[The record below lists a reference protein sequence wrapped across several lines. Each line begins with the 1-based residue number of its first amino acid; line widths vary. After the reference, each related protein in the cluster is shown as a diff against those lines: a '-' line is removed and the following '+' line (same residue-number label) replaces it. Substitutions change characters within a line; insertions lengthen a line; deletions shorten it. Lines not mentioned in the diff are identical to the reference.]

1 MVKAA
6 TLIEIWEDL
15 KSGIESVYSQ
25 QTMSKPR
32 YMSLYSLVYNH
43 CTSSSA
49 KTSNAAAAAASS
61 PLLPRQTG
69 PSKSKKAPLS
79 TANEGAQIIGCE
91 LYHKLQHF
99 LECYLDRLQRSGI
112 DFQDEGLLKFF
123 TKKWEDYQFSSKVL
137 NGFCAYLNRHWV
149 KRENDSGHNNV
160 YEIYNLALITWRDI
174 FFKCFC
180 KKVTNAVLKLIERER
195 NGDPINSRLI
205 SGVAECYVALG
216 LNELD
221 TSKTAKQEPT
231 LKIYKEFFEAPFIE
245 DTEHYYSRESDEF
258 LRNNPITE
266 YMKKVVARLDEEK
279 KRIRLYL
286 NEATEEILLKKCE
299 EVLIQKHLDLF
310 YSEFESLLNDCKNE
324 DLARMYD
331 LVAKVPDGLN
341 ELKRLLE
348 IYIYT
353 QGMEAIEKCCEA
365 AINDPKLYV
374 QTILDVHKKYDLLVL
389 SAFHNDKGFVAA
401 LDKACGRFINNN
413 AVTKKCNSS
422 SKSPELLARYCDFLL
437 KKNTKNSEDAELEDT
452 LAQVMI
458 VFTYIEDKDVFQKF
472 YSKWLARR
480 LVQQTSAS
488 DDAEST
494 MISKLKTACG
504 FEYTSKLQRMFL
516 DVGVSKD
523 LNETFKKHLD
533 AGQHSLNID
542 FYIMVLSSGSWPFQH
557 CLPLTLPT
565 ELEKSYQRFTEFY
578 SSQHNGR
585 KLSWLYSF
593 SKGEIVTN
601 CFKNRYTLQASTFQ
615 IAILL
620 LYNEK
625 TEYLVK
631 DIADLTQIKMDTL
644 VQVLAVLFKSKLLV
658 SDEEEIEEADIQP
671 TTPVKLFLNYKNK
684 KFRININAPIKADI
698 KQEDEKTHK
707 NIEEDRKLLIQ
718 AAIVRIMKM
727 RKVLKHTNLIS
738 EVLTQLSPRF
748 KPKVPIIKKC
758 IDILIEKEYLER
770 VENEKDSYKYLA

>member
-1 MVKAA
+1 
-6 TLIEIWEDL
+6 
-15 KSGIESVYSQ
+15 
-25 QTMSKPR
+25 
-32 YMSLYSLVYNH
+32 
-43 CTSSSA
+43 
-49 KTSNAAAAAASS
+49 
-61 PLLPRQTG
+61 
-69 PSKSKKAPLS
+69 
-79 TANEGAQIIGCE
+79 
-91 LYHKLQHF
+91 
-99 LECYLDRLQRSGI
+99 
-112 DFQDEGLLKFF
+112 
-123 TKKWEDYQFSSKVL
+123 
-137 NGFCAYLNRHWV
+137 
-149 KRENDSGHNNV
+149 
-160 YEIYNLALITWRDI
+160 
-174 FFKCFC
+174 
-180 KKVTNAVLKLIERER
+180 
-195 NGDPINSRLI
+195 
-205 SGVAECYVALG
+205 VALG

-221 TSKTAKQEPT
+221 VKQLKEPI
-231 LKIYKEFFEAPFIE
+231 LKIYKEYLEVPFISS
-245 DTEHYYSRESDEF
+245 TEHYYSRESSEF
-258 LRNNPITE
+258 LRQNPITE
-266 YMKKVVARLDEEK
+266 YMKKVEQRLEEEK

-286 NEATEEILLKKCE
+286 NESTEEILMKKCE

-310 YSEFESLLNDCKNE
+310 YSEFENLLNDGKNE

-331 LVAKVPDGLN
+331 LLAKIQDGLV
-341 ELKRLLE
+341 ELKKLLE
-348 IYIYT
+348 VYIYN
-353 QGMEAIEKCCEA
+353 QGMEAIEKCCDA

-389 SAFHNDKGFVAA
+389 SAFHNDKGFVAS

-422 SKSPELLARYCDFLL
+422 SKSPELLARYCDILL
-437 KKNTKNSEDAELEDT
+437 KKNTKNSEDSELEDT
-452 LAQVMI
+452 LSQVMV
-458 VFTYIEDKDVFQKF
+458 VFTYIEDKDVYQKF

-523 LNETFKKHLD
+523 LNETFKKHID
-533 AGQHSLNID
+533 NTQQALNLD
-542 FYIMVLSSGSWPFQH
+542 FYIMVLSSGSWPFQQ
-557 CLPLTLPT
+557 CLPLTLPA
-565 ELEKSYQRFTEFY
+565 ELEKSYQRFTDFY

-620 LYNEK
+620 LFNDK

-631 DIADLTQIKMDTL
+631 DIIDLTQIKMDTI

-658 SDEEEIEEADIQP
+658 SDEEEIEETDIQAN
-671 TTPVKLFLNYKNK
+671 TPVRLFANYKNK
-684 KFRININAPIKADI
+684 KIRININAPIKSDI

-727 RKVLKHTNLIS
+727 RKVLKHTQLIS
-738 EVLTQLSPRF
+738 EVLSQLSPRF

-770 VENEKDSYKYLA
+770 TENEKDSYKYLA